1 VNYSDFSTT
10 RKSIS
15 FNFEF
20 LKEKAF
26 FLDRSR
32 IRRRKEVS
40 LLTAT
45 WSFSK
50 V

>member
-1 VNYSDFSTT
+1 MSYGDFSTT

-26 FLDRSR
+26 FLDKSC
-32 IRRRKEVS
+32 IGRRKEMT
-40 LLTAT
+40 LRAT
-45 WSFSK
+45 WS
-50 V
+50 